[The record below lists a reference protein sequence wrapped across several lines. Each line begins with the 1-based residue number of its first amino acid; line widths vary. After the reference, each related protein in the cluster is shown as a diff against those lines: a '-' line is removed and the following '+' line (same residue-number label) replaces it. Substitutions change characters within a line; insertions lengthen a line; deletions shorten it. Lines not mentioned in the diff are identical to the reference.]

1 MAAVLIGSRESVAFQ
16 NSGPHRREVAGR
28 NRFRPRPHI
37 GVNGTVVPQR
47 EVVAGRPAAMDRKPR
62 DCRRLHSR
70 RVLNGFDDLPN
81 IPARLLPGALGT
93 HWCYQASNAAKR
105 YLENQPDTHVTLFST
120 FPPVGSH
127 LAAWQLA
134 RSTNFP
140 WIADF
145 RDPMANESV
154 GESMNLFQRWVDQWF
169 EKLLIRRAD
178 AVIANTSEALARWQ
192 EKYPH
197 LKGKA
202 HLIWNGFDPEDRLS
216 PLPSSSGDCRVLS
229 HTGELYGGRSATP
242 ILESIGRLIAAKR
255 LPAGQIR
262 VRLIGPMEREELPS
276 QEFLDSARSHGWL
289 EIVAQKIPKLDA
301 LQIARCSDGLLLLQP
316 QSSTQVPGKLFE
328 YLQIGRP
335 ILAFIAPNSASQQLL
350 EQSGVPYRCVY
361 PGTCPAKIDDI
372 VTEFFHLPSAAVA
385 ANSWFEE
392 QFSAEKQTRV
402 LDAIIR
408 TVHQRSAQPA
418 MSYFQKK

>member
-1 MAAVLIGSRESVAFQ
+1 MFAYHYPPENAIGGERPFRFSKYLSRMGYTCRVFSAADQTGREDPNTESIADPFFV
-16 NSGPHRREVAGR
+16 N
-28 NRFRPRPHI
+28 PRHKLSWQFERA
-37 GVNGTVVPQR
+37 V
-47 EVVAGRPAAMDRKPR
+47 RK
-62 DCRRLHSR
+62 
-70 RVLNGFDDLPN
+70 V
-81 IPARLLPGALGT
+81 LLPGALGT

-105 YLENQPDTHVTLFST
+105 YLEKQPDTRVTLFST

-145 RDPMANESV
+145 RDPMANESFAK
-154 GESMNLFQRWVDQWF
+154 SMNLFQRLVDQWF

-178 AVIANTSEALARWQ
+178 AVILNTSGALARWQ

-197 LKGKA
+197 LRGKA

-289 EIVAQKIPKLDA
+289 ELVAQKIPKLDA
-301 LQIARCSDGLLLLQP
+301 LQIARSSDSLLLLQP

-335 ILAFIAPNSASQQLL
+335 ILAFVAPNSASQQLL

-361 PGTCPAKIDDI
+361 PGTCPARIDDI
-372 VTEFFHLPSAAVA
+372 VAEFFHLPSVAVA

-392 QFSAEKQTRV
+392 QLSAEKQTRV

-408 TVHQRSAQPA
+408 TVHQRSVQGVNPQCDI
-418 MSYFQKK
+418 SKK